1 MSTNRATIEGELV
14 QLLAG
19 VLNLEPAQV
28 KLGEGLAEIG
38 INSLQLVEAIFV
50 IEERYG
56 ISIPYNANDGG
67 VESVGTLLDLIVG
80 QIEAKAGNLAVADEA

>member
-1 MSTNRATIEGELV
+1 MSTNRANIEAELV

-28 KLGEGLAEIG
+28 RLGERLAEVG

-56 ISIPYNANDGG
+56 IAIPYNANEDG
-67 VESVGTLLDLIVG
+67 VESVGALLDLIAD
-80 QIEAKAGNLAVADEA
+80 QIEAKAGSLAVVGEA